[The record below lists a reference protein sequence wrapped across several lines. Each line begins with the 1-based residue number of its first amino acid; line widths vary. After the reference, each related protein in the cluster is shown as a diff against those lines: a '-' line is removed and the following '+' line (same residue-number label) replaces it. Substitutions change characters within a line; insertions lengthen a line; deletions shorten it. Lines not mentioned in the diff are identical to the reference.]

1 MSNEGADNLL
11 EGITE
16 IISVLTAAD
25 TFSKE
30 EFNDFLYD
38 LIDDDTDKAVDLING
53 VIGFFFGMADN
64 FGVDMQ
70 SSLRSFGIAA
80 AEQRLKHQ
88 EDV

>member
-1 MSNEGADNLL
+1 MSNEGDNLL
-11 EGITE
+11 DGITE

-25 TFSKE
+25 TFSKD

-38 LIDDDTDKAVDLING
+38 LIDDDPDKAVDLING

-70 SSLRSFGIAA
+70 ASLRDFGIAA
-80 AEQRLKHQ
+80 AQQKMKRSE
-88 EDV
+88 EA